1 MSAPLTKLA
10 AARLLIASLTDAD
23 KWRLLGEQL
32 EGDLCFDDEAA
43 VDALGP
49 VTDAYCSSYEEIDE
63 LIDATMFDP
72 SDDYDG
78 GRFDFET
85 SRGLAA

>member
-1 MSAPLTKLA
+1 MSAPLSKLA

-23 KWRLLGEQL
+23 KWALLGEQL
-32 EGDLCFDDEAA
+32 EGDLCFDDQAA

-49 VTDAYCSSYEEIDE
+49 VTDAYRAGFEHIDE
-63 LIDATMFDP
+63 LVDAAMFDP

-78 GRFDFET
+78 GRFDFAT